1 MKTNLDSVFW
11 SVKIFQNNFQKN
23 FQKLSQLWHC
33 VTISNH
39 KKVISIIEY
48 LSHGRFQLGVSQSE
62 ASILIGLLIGV
73 QEVKILFLTFCCS
86 IPGHMTHQYDS
97 STFYGSYWWAL
108 SIEWIKKGVHH
119 LRGVLNWFW
128 FVLGFSQSVIENSIG
143 NPTIESTFENVLMMI
158 LIGWPIRF
166 LKIIFLYL
174 AYSRNVLQPDLVVCN
189 NSLQQ

>member
-1 MKTNLDSVFW
+1 MSKFS
-11 SVKIFQNNFQKN
+11 KIISKKFPKI
-23 FQKLSQLWHC
+23 
-33 VTISNH
+33 VTIVTLCHNIKSQKSNFYNW
-39 KKVISIIEY
+39 ISITWQII
-48 LSHGRFQLGVSQSE
+48 QLGVSQSE